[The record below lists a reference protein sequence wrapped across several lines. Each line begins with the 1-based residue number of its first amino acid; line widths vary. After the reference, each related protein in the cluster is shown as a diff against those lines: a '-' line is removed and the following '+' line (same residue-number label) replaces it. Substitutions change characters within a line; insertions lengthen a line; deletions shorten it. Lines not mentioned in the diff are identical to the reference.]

1 MKSEKDDATTAP
13 SLGEHLQGLRLM
25 LKEKKSVR
33 HVAEETDISNAYL
46 SQLERGVA
54 KNPSPHVLHRLA
66 EYYKV
71 PYETLMVAAGYMK
84 PTGKEKSVAPSSLE
98 LLLKSAKLT
107 RDEEDQV
114 KTFITHFLRAKS

>member
-1 MKSEKDDATTAP
+1 MKSGKDYATTP
-13 SLGEHLQGLRLM
+13 PLLGEHLQGLRLM

-33 HVAEETDISNAYL
+33 QVAEETDISNAYL

-54 KNPSPHVLHRLA
+54 RNPSPHVLHRLA

-84 PTGKEKSVAPSSLE
+84 SAGKDKSAAPSSLE
-98 LLLKSAKLT
+98 LLLKSVKLT
-107 RDEEDQV
+107 KDEEDQV
-114 KTFITHFLRAKS
+114 KTFITRFLRAK